1 MAESLPSK
9 QVVAGS
15 SPVSRS
21 TKLDD
26 CPNVTQSKREGDMSP
41 VLKDKVAIITGASRG
56 MGRAF
61 ALRFAEEGAKLLL
74 TTTNL
79 KRAEGVVKEIKAK
92 GGEVVVMEAD
102 ISYEDAAK
110 KIAEKVI
117 QQYGRVDILVNNAA
131 IWYGVEAKPWDAW
144 TVAEWDRMFGVNV
157 RGTWLCCKA
166 IAPLMVKQQG
176 GKIIN
181 IASHVI
187 RVPDAQFFLPY
198 ALSKSAIY
206 TLTQCLARALGPSG
220 INVNAIA
227 PGYTATEASLGQ
239 SGSEEVFKNVIAEQC
254 LKRREEPED
263 VVGTA
268 VFLAS
273 KESDFITGQFI
284 VVDGGK
290 VML

>member
-1 MAESLPSK
+1 MSL
-9 QVVAGS
+9 
-15 SPVSRS
+15 
-21 TKLDD
+21 LL
-26 CPNVTQSKREGDMSP
+26 E
-41 VLKDKVAIITGASRG
+41 DKVAIITGASRG

-61 ALRFAEEGAKLLL
+61 ALRFAKEGAKLLL

-92 GGEVVVMEAD
+92 GGEVVAMEAD
-102 ISYEDAAK
+102 ISHEDVPK
-110 KIAEKVI
+110 KIAEKVM
-117 QQYGRVDILVNNAA
+117 QQYDRVDILVNNAA

-144 TVAEWDRMFGVNV
+144 TVAEWDQMFGVNV

-166 IAPLMVKQQG
+166 IAPLMIKQKR

-181 IASHVI
+181 IASHI
-187 RVPDAQFFLPY
+187 IKVPDAHLFLPY
-198 ALSKSAIY
+198 ACSKGAIY
-206 TLTQCLARALGPSG
+206 ILTQALARALGPSG

-239 SGSEEVFKNVIAEQC
+239 GGSEEIFKNVIAAQS

-263 VVGTA
+263 LVGTA

-273 KESDFITGQFI
+273 KESEFITGQFI
-284 VVDGGK
+284 VVDGGN